1 MTTIFDTIQRDLANE
16 PYQYP
21 ARLYTMHFF
30 FAFTARMWDMGIIL
44 LLADLTDN
52 SIAMAAFSGLL
63 CNLAL
68 VLFMS
73 SLGSLL
79 DTSNRLD
86 AARITLGAKFVTL
99 TTAYIVCA
107 VLTYKK
113 NRDIPFNYYYIYSI
127 PLLSAIASLSFATIS
142 QSVEKDWIVVL
153 SNHNSAWLSSTNSI
167 MTQIDALCNAVA
179 PGVTGFLFMFFSQS
193 QAAVILLLINGL
205 STIGLYVYMAG
216 LYNTWPSLATRQER
230 PKFGGTSSGGGSS
243 ITDSSSKQTTSA
255 NHTVHSES
263 HTDHCGCHSG
273 YCCFDFI
280 HTYFHDF
287 LHSGCAGMMF
297 AYAMLYMTVLSF
309 GSLMTVYLRWSGMSD
324 DWIGIARGMNALSGF
339 VGATIFP
346 AMIASYGLYEA
357 TTFSIVYQ
365 WTLVTIAAASF
376 FFFPQHIII
385 VLLSVCVVR
394 DYVHLCLSIQC
405 VYLCLSICYGML
417 CYVMLCCFFLL
428 VV

>member
-1 MTTIFDTIQRDLANE
+1 MKTKFDEIQRELANE

-21 ARLYTMHFF
+21 SRLYTMHFF

-52 SIAMAAFSGLL
+52 SIAMAAFAGLL

-73 SLGSLL
+73 SLGSFL
-79 DTSNRLD
+79 DKSNRLD
-86 AARITLGAKFVTL
+86 AARITLGAKFLTL

-107 VLTYKK
+107 VLTYQK
-113 NRDIPFNYYYIYSI
+113 NQNIPFNYYYIYSI
-127 PLLSAIASLSFATIS
+127 PVLSAIASLSFSTIS

-153 SNHNSAWLSSTNSI
+153 SNHNSSWLSSTNSI

-179 PGVTGFLFMFFSQS
+179 PGVTGFLFMFFTQSQS
-193 QAAVILLLINGL
+193 AVILLLINAL

-216 LYNTWPSLATRQER
+216 LYDSWPSLAHRQER
-230 PKFGGTSSGGGSS
+230 PKVATNTSISS
-243 ITDSSSKQTTSA
+243 TTS
-255 NHTVHSES
+255 NSNSTHTHVPHPDS
-263 HTDHCGCHSG
+263 HADHCGCRSG
-273 YCCFDFI
+273 YCCFDLI
-280 HTYFHDF
+280 HTHFHDF
-287 LHSGCAGMMF
+287 LHSGCAGIMF

-324 DWIGIARGMNALSGF
+324 HWIGIARGTNALSGF

-346 AMIASYGLYEA
+346 ALIASYGLYPA

-365 WTLVTIAAASF
+365 WAFVTIAAASF
-376 FFFPQHIII
+376 FFFSQHIII
-385 VLLSVCVVR
+385 VLLSVCVV
-394 DYVHLCLSIQC
+394 S
-405 VYLCLSICYGML
+405 
-417 CYVMLCCFFLL
+417 LL
-428 VV
+428 AVLIL